1 MRSAR
6 AASAVTSPPHT
17 AAQHVFPNWQSAL
30 AEPTNSGQR
39 YGVCASPADTPV
51 HACRPL
57 RRRSFAPWRVDRC
70 GLSHSAANPCE
81 FQVPVPR
88 TIRHRR
94 DGQKERRYNGLP
106 QCRVTAG
113 ESFPAHQVSR
123 VRQTS
128 GIFDDRAACV
138 QYWDQSLRA
147 EFRAGAAHARYRA
160 GSTGA
165 RGDGVGGERISAR
178 DGV

>member
-1 MRSAR
+1 M
-6 AASAVTSPPHT
+6 
-17 AAQHVFPNWQSAL
+17 
-30 AEPTNSGQR
+30 
-39 YGVCASPADTPV
+39 GVCRQHELRYPPLPTLYSHIEGLSQLAIGTRRADEFRPAIWRLRVPADTPV
-51 HACRPL
+51 HACRSL

-94 DGQKERRYNGLP
+94 DGQKDRQYNGLP

-113 ESFPAHQVSR
+113 ESFPAHQGSP

-128 GIFDDRAACV
+128 GISDDRAACV

-147 EFRAGAAHARYRA
+147 EFRAGSAHGIGQDLRELEE
-160 GSTGA
+160 T
-165 RGDGVGGERISAR
+165 V
-178 DGV
+178 